1 MSGRFAVRCLAACL
15 AVPAL
20 AGAQPAVPGMEAAAA
35 GAAAGAGRPVLLAA
49 PRLPP
54 PPAGFCSVTLH
65 CAAPAAPAMR
75 AFPLAAPR
83 PAPGWRSLRR
93 GLALEPRALGRDWR
107 TRVRLGFRDS
117 WFGLARPLAGGGR
130 LEVGYRADGR
140 MEAGLRKRF

>member
-15 AVPAL
+15 AAPAL
-20 AGAQPAVPGMEAAAA
+20 AGAQPAVPGAEAAPAGFAA
-35 GAAAGAGRPVLLAA
+35 EAARPVILAA
-49 PRLPP
+49 PRLPLP
-54 PPAGFCSVTLH
+54 EADFCSVTLR
-65 CAAPAAPAMR
+65 CAAPAAAGMR

-93 GLALEPRALGRDWR
+93 GLAFEPRAPGRDWR
-107 TRVRLGFRDS
+107 TRVRLKFRGS

-140 MEAGLRKRF
+140 MEAGLRKQF

>member
-20 AGAQPAVPGMEAAAA
+20 AGAQPAVPEMEAAAA
-35 GAAAGAGRPVLLAA
+35 AGAGPAVLLAA
-49 PRLPP
+49 PRLPLP
-54 PPAGFCSVTLH
+54 AAGFCSVTLR

-140 MEAGLRKRF
+140 MEAGLRQRF